1 MASLKHHI
9 EYLATK
15 CGFGL
20 VNLMSPKRADS
31 FGKFLGRLFS
41 RVLPKRKQIALDN
54 LRIAFKE
61 TKTDAE
67 YEAIAIKSFEN
78 IGQTFI
84 DMARFHKISLSKLKE
99 NVCCSDLSPLDKAQ
113 SEQKGAIIA
122 TAHFGHWEMAG
133 GWVYAMDYPIDIVVK
148 IQSNLLVDNLIAQLR
163 QNLKFGQ
170 IQTKVSTLRDIMTS
184 LKNNRFV
191 VLAAD
196 QHDPSENLL
205 LDFFGKKASVAKGP
219 AVFARKQN
227 CPIIPAV
234 MRRAGFNEYEVHIAE
249 GIYPS
254 DLVDEKADIE
264 RMTKEYLAF
273 LENIITKYPDQW
285 MWTHRRWKLK

>member
-1 MASLKHHI
+1 MASIKHHI

-15 CGFGL
+15 FGFGL
-20 VNLMSPKRADS
+20 VNCMSPKMADS
-31 FGKFLGRLFS
+31 FGRFLGRLFS

-54 LRIAFKE
+54 LRIAFKDS
-61 TKTDAE
+61 KTDAE

-84 DMARFHKISLSKLKE
+84 DMARFNKISLSKLKE
-99 NVCCSDLSPLDKAQ
+99 DVTCSDLSPLEKAQ
-113 SEQKGAIIA
+113 NEKKGGIIA

-133 GWVYAMDYPIDIVVK
+133 GWVHAVGFPLDIVVK
-148 IQSNLLVDNLIAQLR
+148 IQSNRLVDELIAQLR

-170 IQTKVSTLRDIMTS
+170 IQMKISTLREIMTS

-196 QHDPSENLL
+196 QHDPSESLIL
-205 LDFFGKKASVAKGP
+205 EFFGKKASVAKGP
-219 AVFARKQN
+219 AVFAKKQN

-234 MRRAGFNEYEVHIAE
+234 MRRVGFEEYEVHIAD

-254 DLVDEKADIE
+254 DTLDEQADIE

-273 LENIITKYPDQW
+273 LECIITKYPDQW